1 MDTVQRNRTH
11 RHGRLQGNQ
20 QEGQVTTR
28 RSGGTEGTRETQGA
42 GSVQNPQADQFNEA
56 NLRASS
62 HDLRTRTS
70 AIAGSGPTQTAV
82 PDLLQDWRT
91 NTVDACAH
99 ELAKGELMPELHQLF
114 QSIEQSNGIQLS
126 PDDKGA
132 IADQFFDQNR
142 KRLKSLAK
150 VHHADLTKTPRH
162 VEATLSKAVVD
173 YRPYISRKRDPF
185 TPIAMN
191 DPAARAKEKVLWENP
206 RLMVIVD
213 LFAPCPKALVVPKKQ
228 VMFPVEAD
236 ANLLKELAQVAA
248 HVSDAFSKA
257 LGTPPAGIW
266 INPPQHLMVKQLHVH
281 VLPQA
286 ADFTDTGEPLMRAAQ
301 ADPKVAAQ
309 ADAIFKKV
317 ETAIEAQLGKPS

>member
-20 QEGQVTTR
+20 QEGQVTTHQ
-28 RSGGTEGTRETQGA
+28 SGGTERTQQTQET
-42 GSVQNPQADQFNEA
+42 GSLQNGQPDQFNEA
-56 NLRASS
+56 NLRASA

-70 AIAGSGPTQTAV
+70 AIAGSGPTQTKV
-82 PDLLQDWRT
+82 PDLLQDWRI
-91 NTVDACAH
+91 NTLDACAH
-99 ELAKGELMPELHQLF
+99 ELARNELMPELHQVF
-114 QSIEQSNGIQLS
+114 RSIEQSNGIQLT
-126 PDDKGA
+126 PDDKSA
-132 IADQFFDQNR
+132 IADQFFDQNQ
-142 KRLKSLAK
+142 KRVDTLAK
-150 VHHADLTKTPRH
+150 THHADLTKTPRH

-173 YRPYISRKRDPF
+173 YRPFISRKRDPF

-191 DPAARAKEKVLWENP
+191 DPVARAKEKVLWENP

-236 ANLLKELAQVAA
+236 QNLLKELAQVAA
-248 HVSDAFSKA
+248 HVSDAFAKA
-257 LGTPPAGIW
+257 LGTPPSGIW

-286 ADFTDTGEPLMRAAQ
+286 NDFTDTGEPLMRAAQ
-301 ADPKVAAQ
+301 ADPKVRAQ

-317 ETAIEAQLGKPS
+317 TSALEQQLGKPS